1 MDIFVPLLRVR
12 LLTFKNS
19 RSRKNWA
26 QFLIFLA
33 FSALVIVSIY
43 FGTVALL
50 DKLDTLNA
58 SQKFGT
64 VMELASRWIA
74 VGDLIKQRLL
84 SMVILAISFMLFFSQ
99 VLSIISHLYLSHD
112 TELLFASPL
121 SDHSIFKTRFLE
133 ATFASTWMSFLFF
146 LPVLM
151 AYLKNASATL
161 GSFIPFLFALIPFVL
176 IPACLGTLFAM
187 LLAHYFPI
195 SQSRRIFQFLSVLFF
210 TLLLLLIRMLQPE
223 KLFSIQDF
231 SQIQQFIENLQ
242 LPFFQYIPSTWLAD
256 VARYLLAGDPS
267 GGLKPGLLLFAT
279 AMIFLWITNAVAK
292 KIYYPSWCRSRELR
306 APSVLP
312 TSSSKAI
319 PFFRQFRPSLRAL
332 YTKDSLVF
340 ARNPELWSQ
349 VFLIFAMVG
358 LYLYNIHLLHLD
370 KVSIFSHV
378 LSKFISFI
386 NTTFVG
392 FIMISISMRF
402 LFPAIS
408 LEGPSFWI
416 LKSSPFPME
425 KLIWFKYIYHVP
437 LLLIM
442 GNLMSILANWIL
454 AVPWYLYLLNGFNIT
469 ALTLSSSL
477 LAIVFGALYPN
488 FKAENVNRIFMSFGG
503 TFYMM
508 VSLGLMFFYLGSQIP
523 LGFLIYKQYIRHQ
536 VIPDWH
542 FALGGLSLIMGLLII
557 LGATVY
563 LYYRGVKTLCEVED
577 AND

>member
-1 MDIFVPLLRVR
+1 MDIFYPLIRVR

-26 QFLIFLA
+26 QLSIFLA

-43 FGTVALL
+43 FGTAALL
-50 DKLDTLNA
+50 DKLDTLNT
-58 SQKFGT
+58 SQKFGS

-112 TELLFASPL
+112 TELLFASPVG
-121 SDHSIFKTRFLE
+121 DYTIFKTRFLE

-161 GSFIPFLFALIPFVL
+161 SSFIPFFFALIPFVL

-223 KLFSIQDF
+223 KLFSIKDF
-231 SQIQQFIENLQ
+231 TQIQQFIENLQ

-256 VARYLLAGDPS
+256 VARYLLAGDPVS
-267 GGLKPGLLLFAT
+267 GLKPGFTLFLTAIILLWVT
-279 AMIFLWITNAVAK
+279 QTVAK
-292 KIYYPSWCRSRELR
+292 RIYYRSWCRSRELR

-312 TSSSKAI
+312 TSTSKAI
-319 PFFRQFRPSLRAL
+319 PFFKYFRPSLRAL

-349 VFLIFAMVG
+349 IFLIFAMVG

-386 NTTFVG
+386 NTAFVG

-442 GNLMSILANWIL
+442 GNLMSVLANWIL
-454 AVPWYLYLLNGFNIT
+454 AVPWYLYLLNGINIT

-508 VSLGLMFFYLGSQIP
+508 VSLGLMFFFLGSQIP
-523 LGFLIYKQYIRHQ
+523 LEIGRAH
-536 VIPDWH
+536 V
-542 FALGGLSLIMGLLII
+542 
-557 LGATVY
+557 
-563 LYYRGVKTLCEVED
+563 
-577 AND
+577 